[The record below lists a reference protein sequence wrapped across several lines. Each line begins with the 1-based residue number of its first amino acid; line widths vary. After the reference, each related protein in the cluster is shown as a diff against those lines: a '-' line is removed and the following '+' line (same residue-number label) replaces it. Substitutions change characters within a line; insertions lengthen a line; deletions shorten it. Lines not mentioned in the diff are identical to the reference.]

1 MYKSLILPSEVI
13 VIEVIVILGPK
24 WGNWIVGKECEDFLD
39 GAVDKNP
46 PANAGEKGPSLVWE
60 DSTCQGATKPV
71 SHNYWAR
78 TLEPEHCNYWARA
91 PQGLK
96 PAHLRA
102 TTEAACCNHW
112 NLCAWSC
119 ALQQEKQLW

>member
-46 PANAGEKGPSLVWE
+46 PANAGERVHRWSGRIPHAKEQLSRW
-60 DSTCQGATKPV
+60 
-71 SHNYWAR
+71 
-78 TLEPEHCNYWARA
+78 
-91 PQGLK
+91 
-96 PAHLRA
+96 A
-102 TTEAACCNHW
+102 TTTEPG
-112 NLCAWSC
+112 L
-119 ALQQEKQLW
+119 